1 MSGSKRGGAKQNG
14 PFLEVGF
21 HTGGFN
27 SAYYSFC
34 KAVEWARDRGVK
46 GIECGF
52 VDGVAWNHGLGYFP
66 HIASWEDPKAV
77 RKMLDGRGVHL
88 SQIDAAFPISRPEGP
103 SVAVP
108 YVISAIRWAALAGC
122 SMVDTT
128 DGLEKPEG
136 YSEETVLASMR
147 ESYARIMEAAERY
160 GITVT
165 IETHGYFTGR
175 PEYMERMLDFVDSPL
190 LMMTFD
196 TGNVYIAGQDPAEY
210 LRRFTGRVAHVHVKD
225 VASAL
230 AQSSRGKQSGIG
242 MSYSAIGEGENAGNI
257 IECLK
262 VLKESG
268 FCGAVSLECD
278 AAGGPVME
286 RSLKW
291 FGETAD
297 GLGYGHD
304 YHPGGSEK

>member
-1 MSGSKRGGAKQNG
+1 MSA

-21 HTGGFN
+21 HTGAFN
-27 SAYYSFC
+27 SANYSFH
-34 KAVEWARDRGVK
+34 KAVEWAQARAVK

-77 RKMLDGRGVHL
+77 GEMLDGHGVRL
-88 SQIDAAFPISRPEGP
+88 SQLDAAFPMSRPEGP

-122 SMVDTT
+122 PMVDTT
-128 DGLEKPEG
+128 DGLEKPEE
-136 YSEETVLASMR
+136 YSEKAVLATMQ
-147 ESYARIMEAAERY
+147 ESYARIMEVAGRY

-175 PEYMERMLDFVDSPL
+175 PEYMERMLDFVDSPF

-196 TGNVYIAGQDPAEY
+196 TGNVYIAAQNPPEY
-210 LRRFTGRVAHVHVKD
+210 LRRFTSRVGHVHVKD
-225 VASAL
+225 VAPAL
-230 AQSSRGKQSGIG
+230 SQSSRGKLSGIG
-242 MSYSAIGEGENAGNI
+242 MSHSAIGEGENAENI
-257 IECLK
+257 IECLE
-262 VLKESG
+262 VLKQNG
-268 FCGAVSLECD
+268 FSGAVSLECD

-291 FGETAD
+291 FGQVAD
-297 GLGYGHD
+297 GISYAHD
-304 YHPGGSEK
+304 YHPDGSGE

>member
-1 MSGSKRGGAKQNG
+1 MSD

-27 SAYYSFC
+27 SAYYSFQ

-66 HIASWEDPKAV
+66 HIASWEDPRGV
-77 RKMLDGRGVHL
+77 REMLDTCGVRL
-88 SQIDAAFPISRPEGP
+88 SQLDAAFPMSRPEGP

-108 YVISAIRWAALAGC
+108 YVIAAIRWSALAGC
-122 SMVDTT
+122 PMVDTT

-136 YSEETVLASMR
+136 YSEEAVLAAMR
-147 ESYARIMEAAERY
+147 EGYARIMETAERY

-165 IETHGYFTGR
+165 IETHGFFTGR

-190 LMMTFD
+190 LRMTFD
-196 TGNVYIAGQDPAEY
+196 TGNVFIAGQDPAAF
-210 LRRFTGRVAHVHVKD
+210 LRRFVERVVHVHVKD
-225 VASAL
+225 VAPAL
-230 AQSSRGKQSGIG
+230 SQSSRGKQSGIG
-242 MSYSAIGEGENAGNI
+242 MSHSAIGEGENAENI

-262 VLKESG
+262 VLMESK
-268 FCGAVSLECD
+268 FSGAVSVECD

-286 RSLKW
+286 QSLSW

-297 GLGYGHD
+297 SLGYEHD
-304 YHPGGSEK
+304 YHPGGSGK